1 MDGSNPQV
9 LINDGLTPE
18 AIAIDLEQKNIY
30 YSTQYPSNVNMIGL
44 FIVFAKQIFKLRT
57 IFVPF

>member
-9 LINDGLTPE
+9 LINDGHTPE

-30 YSTQYPSNVNMIGL
+30 YSTQYPSNVNYNNSIY
-44 FIVFAKQIFKLRT
+44 FIPTTYKISH
-57 IFVPF
+57 

>member
-9 LINDGLTPE
+9 LIHDGYTPE

-30 YSTQYPSNVNMIGL
+30 YSTQYPSSVNNFLIIL
-44 FIVFAKQIFKLRT
+44 FY
-57 IFVPF
+57 

>member
-9 LINDGLTPE
+9 LINDGHTPE

-30 YSTQYPSNVNMIGL
+30 YSTQYPSNVNYNISIY
-44 FIVFAKQIFKLRT
+44 FIATTNKISY
-57 IFVPF
+57 